1 MRQVCLG
8 SPKTIFFLQKVFCLE
23 NEGILSRGLQSV
35 LEFQNWSLFRRTARW
50 TQFSKCVEEKNCFAL
65 KDWKQLLSRI
75 WQECSTKFFAWVKG
89 LVVRFPFLLSA
100 YVWPRGG
107 QRRLGLQRNSQL
119 HTSSLPFSST
129 KKDELIVLAQMICS
143 YGYAAEHSCLTFFLK
158 NLPSMYIMN
167 IYFPDYLSSPFV
179 KPS

>member
-8 SPKTIFFLQKVFCLE
+8 SPKIIFFLQQVCCLE
-23 NEGILSRGLQSV
+23 NERLLSMGLQSV
-35 LEFQNWSLFRRTARW
+35 LEFQNWSFFSPTARW

-75 WQECSTKFFAWVKG
+75 WRECSTKFFAWVKG
-89 LVVRFPFLLSA
+89 LVVRLPFLLSA

-107 QRRLGLQRNSQL
+107 QRRLGLQRNSQH
-119 HTSSLPFSST
+119 HTSSLPLELT
-129 KKDELIVLAQMICS
+129 KEGWAHRLRYDELKLSVLIL
-143 YGYAAEHSCLTFFLK
+143 CLTFFLK
-158 NLPSMYIMN
+158 NSSSMYIMN